1 MLKACVLFSIN
12 VIDAICLLKFFCY
25 TISKKI
31 KCTRESEILHE
42 LVCDTTQISLC
53 FSAFRGVSRN
63 ISCSI
68 SESPHNFTSFLYV
81 RLMMCKSVHVDM
93 LT

>member
-12 VIDAICLLKFFCY
+12 VNDAPICLLKFVCY

-31 KCTRESEILHE
+31 KCSGESEILHK
-42 LVCDTTQISLC
+42 LVCDTTRIS
-53 FSAFRGVSRN
+53 FSAFRGESRN
-63 ISCSI
+63 SSCSI
-68 SESPHNFTSFLYV
+68 SESPQHFTSILHV